1 MLSRGMSP
9 QCMLGSELRK
19 ACHWHIDVARG
30 VQAVL
35 VALPSHGNGF
45 ALHLV
50 LLARLFRFMHVL
62 RLMKVG
68 TLPKSFSES

>member
-1 MLSRGMSP
+1 
-9 QCMLGSELRK
+9 MLGFDLTRS
-19 ACHWHIDVARG
+19 HHQQIDVARG

-68 TLPKSFSES
+68 ALLEPFNEMTLAWSTA